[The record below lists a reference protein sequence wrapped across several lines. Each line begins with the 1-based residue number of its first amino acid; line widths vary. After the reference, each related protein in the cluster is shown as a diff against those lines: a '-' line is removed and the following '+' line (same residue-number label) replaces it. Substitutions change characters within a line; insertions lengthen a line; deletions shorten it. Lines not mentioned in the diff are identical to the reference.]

1 MKKKP
6 FFYPLARAICF
17 VIFKLIYPTEVQN
30 GKNLPQDKG
39 MIVCSNHVSNM
50 DPILINYS
58 QNRMVLFMAKKELFK
73 NKLGAKIIESF
84 GAFPVDRG
92 NDGGKAIDS
101 AKKLLDEDN
110 CIGVFIEGTRSKTG
124 ELGRGHGGAILIA
137 HQTNTPLV
145 PCCIT
150 PRTGFLKPF
159 RKNKITYGEPVT
171 CEELGVVEGTNKE
184 YREAAKR
191 FMEILAEM
199 RAKQREE
206 FGSKR

>member
-6 FFYPLARAICF
+6 FFYPLARAVCF
-17 VIFKLIYPTEVQN
+17 VMFHLVFPTEIQN
-30 GKNLPQDKG
+30 GKNLPEDKG
-39 MIVCSNHVSNM
+39 VLVCSNHVSNI
-50 DPILINYS
+50 DPIMINYS

-73 NKLGAKIIESF
+73 NKIAAKVIESF

-92 NDGGKAIDS
+92 HDGGRAIEN
-101 AKKLLDEDN
+101 AKSLIDDDN

-150 PRTGFLKPF
+150 PKKGFLKPF
-159 RKNKITYGEPVT
+159 CKTKITYGEPVT
-171 CEELGVVEGTNKE
+171 CEQLGVSEGTNKE

-191 FMEILAEM
+191 FMGILADM

-206 FGSKR
+206 FDSKR